1 MQVWK
6 TSHPALRWSLGTI
19 AALCL
24 LVAVLAAALAL
35 VDPNHFR
42 GPITDYLSHR
52 YGRQIRIDGPLR
64 GRFLSWHPSFVAER
78 VTIANPPWSPPGT
91 LAAIGKLTV
100 VLDLPLF
107 GQTYALRKLELE
119 RADFHFQRDA
129 AAHANWLWKSPGILP
144 GKGIPPVYSLRI
156 PDAHVKVDDDRR
168 HLLFD
173 GTLTTKDTSSARTA
187 APLRIEAKGHLN
199 GRDVTLS
206 IDGDPLSTMA
216 RSRPYTFSVDARSSG
231 SQLSG
236 HGSVTHPFD
245 LRYLEGA
252 FTASGADLKDLYYLA
267 GVLLPNTGPY
277 RLSGKFERRF
287 TKFELSDVTATT
299 GESDVHATVASELNA
314 QGNSHVDV
322 DVRSK
327 RLRIADLGVR
337 AAGRAA
343 GPPDAKPLILPEFE
357 IRVDGIR
364 RTDAAITFHAQELDA
379 GRLSFRTVAGKMS
392 IDHGL
397 VEVPQLS
404 ADLPDGKITGHV
416 TFDGKPDIPTAK
428 VELTLTN
435 VRIGQLAKK
444 DPTQPPLDG
453 PLQAHLSL
461 TGRGR
466 SIHEI
471 AANAN
476 GAITGALPQGTM
488 RASLAELTGIDLRGL
503 GLLLTKNKEDTP
515 VRCAVARFQAKKGT
529 LTAQTLV
536 IDTDP
541 VLITGGGSIDLNTE
555 TLDLQV
561 RGHPKQTRLFRLQA
575 PVAIEGTLKHPSVG
589 VAKEDRKFKLVDPG
603 HGKDV
608 DCTTLLAEA
617 KTGAPSLP

>member
-1 MQVWK
+1 VA
-6 TSHPALRWSLGTI
+6 HPIIKWSLVAV

-24 LVAVLAAALAL
+24 LAALLPATL
-35 VDPNHFR
+35 VLVGANHLR
-42 GPITDYLSHR
+42 GPIAGYLSRH
-52 YGRQIRIDGPLR
+52 YGRQIRIDGPLE
-64 GRFLSWHPSFVAER
+64 GHFLSLHPSFVAER
-78 VTIANPPWSPPGT
+78 VTIGNPPWSPPGT
-91 LAAIGKLTV
+91 LASIGKLTV

-107 GQTYALRKLELE
+107 GQTYALRKLELD
-119 RADFHFQRDA
+119 RADLHFQRDA

-144 GKGIPPVYSLRI
+144 GKGIPPVYSLHI
-156 PDAHVKVDDDRR
+156 PDAHVTIDDDRR

-173 GTLTTKDTSSARTA
+173 GTLTATDT
-187 APLRIEAKGHLN
+187 PLRIEGKGHLN
-199 GRDVTLS
+199 GRDVIFS
-206 IDGDPLSTMA
+206 IDGDPLSSVA
-216 RSRPYTFSVDARSSG
+216 RSKPYQFSLDARSSG
-231 SQLSG
+231 SHLEG
-236 HGSVTHPFD
+236 HGSVNQPFD
-245 LRYLEGA
+245 LRYVKGE

-267 GVLLPNTGPY
+267 GVSLPNTGAY

-287 TKFELSDVTATT
+287 TKFALNELAVTT
-299 GESDVHATVASELNA
+299 GESDMHATVASELNA

-322 DVRSK
+322 ELRSK
-327 RLRIADLGVR
+327 RLRSVDLGIR

-343 GPPDAKPLILPEFE
+343 GPSDTKPLVLPELE
-357 IRVDGIR
+357 IRLDGIR
-364 RTDAAITFHAQELDA
+364 RTNAEITFHAQELDA

-397 VEVPQLS
+397 VEVPRLS
-404 ADLPDGKITGHV
+404 ANLPDGKVTAHI

-428 VELTLTN
+428 VELDVTN
-435 VRIGQLAKK
+435 FRIGQLAKK
-444 DPTQPPLDG
+444 DPAQPPLDG
-453 PLQAHLSL
+453 PLQAHLNL
-461 TGRGR
+461 TGRGK
-466 SIHEI
+466 SIHAL
-471 AANAN
+471 AAGAN
-476 GAITGALPQGTM
+476 GTITGLLPQGTM
-488 RASLAELTGIDLRGL
+488 RASLAELTGINLRGL
-503 GLLLTKNKEDTP
+503 GLMLTKNKEDTP
-515 VRCAVARFQAKKGT
+515 VRCAAARFLAKKGT

-541 VLITGGGSIDLNTE
+541 VLITGAGSIDLDTE

-575 PVAIEGTLKHPSVG
+575 PVAIEGTLRHPSFG

>member
-1 MQVWK
+1 MG
-6 TSHPALRWSLGTI
+6 HRILIWSLGTV

-24 LVAVLAAALAL
+24 LAAVAAAALAL
-35 VDPNHFR
+35 VDPNQLR
-42 GPITDYLSHR
+42 GPIADHLSRH
-52 YGRQIRIDGPLR
+52 YGRQIRIDGPLE
-64 GRFLSWHPSFVAER
+64 GHLLSLHPSFVAER
-78 VTIANPPWSPPGT
+78 VTIGNPPWSPPGT
-91 LAAIGKLTV
+91 LAVIGKLTV
-100 VLDLPLF
+100 VLDLPLP
-107 GQTYALRKLELE
+107 GQTYVLRKLELE
-119 RADFHFQRDA
+119 RADIHFQRDA

-144 GKGIPPVYSLRI
+144 GKGIPPIHELRI
-156 PDAHVKVDDDRR
+156 ADAHVKVDDDRR

-173 GTLTTKDTSSARTA
+173 GTLTTKDTSSTGA
-187 APLRIEAKGHLN
+187 ATRLRIEATGHLN

-206 IDGDPLSTMA
+206 IDGDPLATIA
-216 RSRPYTFSVDARSSG
+216 RSKPYAFSVDARSSG
-231 SQLSG
+231 SHLAG

-245 LRYLEGA
+245 LRYLEGT

-267 GVLLPNTGPY
+267 GVHLPNTGSY
-277 RLSGKFERRF
+277 HLSGRFERRF
-287 TKFELSDVTATT
+287 KEFKLSDLVATT
-299 GESDVHATVASELNA
+299 GESDVHATVASELDA
-314 QGNSHVDV
+314 QGNSHVAV
-322 DVRSK
+322 DLRSK
-327 RLRIADLGVR
+327 RLRIADLGMR

-343 GPPDAKPLILPEFE
+343 SPPDAKPLVLPELE
-357 IRVDGIR
+357 LRVDGLR
-364 RTDAAITFHAQELDA
+364 RANAAITFHAQEIDA
-379 GRLSFRTVAGKMS
+379 GRLSFHGAAGKMS

-404 ADLPDGKITGHV
+404 ADLPDGRVTGHV
-416 TFDGKPDIPTAK
+416 TFDGKPDVPTAK

-453 PLQAHLSL
+453 LLQAHLKL

-471 AANAN
+471 AADAN
-476 GAITGALPQGTM
+476 GTITGVLPQGTM

-503 GLLLTKNKEDTP
+503 GLLLTRNKEPTP
-515 VRCAVARFQAKKGT
+515 VRCAVARFQAKQGT

-541 VLITGGGSIDLNTE
+541 VLITGAGVIDLNTE
-555 TLDLQV
+555 TLDFEV

-575 PVAIEGTLKHPSVG
+575 PIEIEGTLRHPSVG
-589 VAKEDRKFKLVDPG
+589 VAREDRKFKLVDPG